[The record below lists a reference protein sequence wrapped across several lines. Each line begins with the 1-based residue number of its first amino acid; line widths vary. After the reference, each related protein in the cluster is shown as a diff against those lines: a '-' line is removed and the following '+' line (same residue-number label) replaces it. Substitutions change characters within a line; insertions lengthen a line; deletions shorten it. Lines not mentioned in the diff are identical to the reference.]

1 MSDGSTSST
10 SSWLLTVLGVGA
22 LIALAW
28 LVRGTSEL
36 QGAGVLHAGHDPE
49 GPSTATGEVTAPAAP
64 TAVGAVGQSAKYLDP
79 LTFLP
84 EFWGAR
90 WPEVEAKQF
99 PAGLENSEL
108 PLIRA
113 WEVAAPHLVLSMAPD
128 TKYKVDLNYRRL
140 MAWPGWEF
148 TDEPIYPPSPQM
160 ASLSPESVAS
170 AIGDERIEAVDQV
183 TIERWDQE
191 LLDVNLRLD
200 QAVRTY
206 LHALG
211 DAVRAEFAGPRL
223 ERAPVAL
230 PDRPSEHPH
239 FFGSLYSPTMSAF
252 GWQAR
257 LFMVEAD
264 FPELVRLRADIT
276 ALQDERRAHVQA
288 QL

>member
-1 MSDGSTSST
+1 MSDTQSSAT
-10 SSWLLTVLGVGA
+10 TSWLLTALGVGG
-22 LIALAW
+22 LLALAW
-28 LVRGTSEL
+28 LIRGTGEL
-36 QGAGVLHAGHDPE
+36 KVDRVVHANRNERPGAAEP
-49 GPSTATGEVTAPAAP
+49 AEVTAPALP
-64 TAVGAVGQSAKYLDP
+64 TSTAQPVVYLDP

-99 PAGLENSEL
+99 PGGLENAEP

-113 WEVAAPHLVLSMAPD
+113 WETAAPHLVASMAPD
-128 TKYKVDLNYRRL
+128 TKNKVDLNYRRL
-140 MAWPGWEF
+140 MSWPGWEF
-148 TDEPIYPPSPQM
+148 TPEPVYPPSPLM
-160 ASLSPESVAS
+160 ASLSPASVAS
-170 AIGDERIEAVDQV
+170 ALGDQRIADVDQV

-206 LHALG
+206 LHELG
-211 DAVRAEFAGPRL
+211 NVVRAEFESPRL
-223 ERAPVAL
+223 ERAPVEL
-230 PDRPSEHPH
+230 PDRPSEHPN

-257 LFMVEAD
+257 LFITKAD
-264 FPELVRLRADIT
+264 FPGLVSLRADIT
-276 ALQDERRAHVQA
+276 ALQDERLAHVQT